1 MRCGV
6 AIDLGTSGYR
16 AQKIDLDTGEIKR
29 TVITLRNPLPG
40 ANVMDHMDFAIH
52 YGQDLAHGLSV
63 NAVKNLFETLGVE
76 REELERLSICGNPI
90 QLSIFQ
96 GISIEDLAYAG
107 ERKKEKYNI
116 TEQNRNA
123 RIISSKEIPG
133 LEEFDCEVRVPP
145 AIKHEVGAD
154 ALALI
159 IKSGML
165 DSDEIS
171 IATDYGT
178 NAEMALKVK
187 DIIYT
192 GSAAAGPALE
202 GQQIKQGKLASPFT
216 ISDFEFEDG
225 ALRNYVLNEEMKA
238 VPGDLVDPATGKVLE
253 EGQIKAKGI
262 TGTGVIALLEKALG
276 HGLAELP
283 KIKTP
288 DGTIHLQND
297 IKFTEKDMHEAGKAI
312 GAIRAGHITLCSAA
326 GIQMEDIDT
335 AYMAGAAG
343 TYMDAVKAQKIGLI
357 PYATGRICQIGNTS
371 LIVAKEILLSTER
384 LWELQDIANKIIG
397 THIMFAT
404 APEFRDAYIMELAY
418 WEEGMPFKMFKK
430 YLKKKGLPGLDD
442 PIDNPVIEKRVERDI
457 PVLGEEGLFVLE
469 RVGTYMTMV
478 VENCPECRKCI
489 KVCPN
494 DAITIDEEN
503 RVMISTDLCEGSHCQ
518 KCIRACPPDK
528 FNWENLEVFKPQ
540 QQE

>member
-1 MRCGV
+1 MRYGV

-16 AQKIDLDTGEIKR
+16 AQKIDLDTQEIKR

-63 NAVKNLFETLGVE
+63 NAVKTLFQTLDVKSG
-76 REELERLSICGNPI
+76 ELDRISICGNPI

-107 ERKKEKYNI
+107 ERKKKKYNI
-116 TEQNRNA
+116 QEQNRNA
-123 RIISSKEIPG
+123 RIISSSEISG
-133 LEEFDCEVRVPP
+133 LEEFNCEVVVPP

-165 DSDEIS
+165 NSDEIS

-202 GQQIKQGKLASPFT
+202 GQQIKYGTLASPYA

-225 ALRNYVLNEEMKA
+225 ALRNYVLNDEMK
-238 VPGDLVDPATGKVLE
+238 PESGDLVDPKTGEILE
-253 EGQIKAKGI
+253 EGKIKARGI
-262 TGTGVIALLEKALG
+262 TGTGVIALIEKAIG
-276 HGLAELP
+276 HGLVELP
-283 KIKTP
+283 KVKTP
-288 DGTIHLQND
+288 DELIHLQNK
-297 IKFTEKDMHEAGKAI
+297 ITFSEKDLKEAGKAI
-312 GAIRAGHITLCSAA
+312 GAIRAGHITLCAAA
-326 GIQMEDIDT
+326 GIELTDIDT

-343 TYMDAVKAQKIGLI
+343 TYMDAEKAQKIGLI
-357 PYATGRICQIGNTS
+357 PYSTGKIAQLGNTS
-371 LIVAKEILLSTER
+371 LAVAKEILLSEER
-384 LWELQDIANKIIG
+384 LWELQDIASQIIG
-397 THIMFAT
+397 THTMFAT
-404 APEFRDAYIMELAY
+404 APEFRDAYVLELAY

-430 YLKKKGLPGLDD
+430 FLKKKGLPSLDE
-442 PIDNPVIEKRVERDI
+442 PIANPVVDKRVERDI
-457 PVLGEEGLFVLE
+457 PVLGEEGLYVLE

-478 VENCPECRKCI
+478 VDCPECRKCI

-528 FNWENLEVFKPQ
+528 FNWENLEVFKPE